1 MSRSVRQ
8 DYDKLREAQSE
19 GKVIIPIKLGV
30 ISKLSDE
37 QIFLGLAEAG
47 YTDYERKAEAFN
59 VSPTNEDWALYHRA
73 KAGLLALRSY
83 KNTEGLEH
91 IEIPMPKP
99 ETKYK
104 YTETAEAWLERC
116 HALQA
121 ERKAA

>member
-19 GKVIIPIKLGV
+19 GKVIIPMKIPHTAFIPFEV
-30 ISKLSDE
+30 VFEELSYLDSRY
-37 QIFLGLAEAG
+37 A
-47 YTDYERKAEAFN
+47 RKTEPYN

-83 KNTEGLEH
+83 DKTEGLEH

-99 ETKYK
+99 ETRYK
-104 YTETAEAWLERC
+104 YTETVEAWLERC
-116 HALQA
+116 HALQG